1 MAGRLEGKVAL
12 VTGAGQGIGEA
23 IAVKLAQ
30 EGAAV
35 TVAEI
40 KAQTGAA
47 TAQKL
52 RDMGARA
59 LFART
64 DITREADIAAAIEQ
78 TVAEFGALNVLVNNA
93 GKNFYFDPATM
104 TSDDWDGA
112 MSVDFKS
119 VWLCCKHAIPCMETA
134 GGGSIVNITSI
145 HGRMTVAGMFPY
157 AAAKA
162 GLNGLTRSL
171 ALDLGPKNIRVNA
184 ICPGWVRTYLV
195 DEWLEKQDDPIAM
208 EASVLKT
215 LPLGRMS
222 APSEIANF
230 VAFIASDEASYIT
243 GAELYIDGGLSGR
256 FAT

>member
-1 MAGRLEGKVAL
+1 MTGRLEGKVAL

-23 IAVKLAQ
+23 IAIKLAQ

-35 TVAEI
+35 AVAEI
-40 KAQTGAA
+40 NPRTGEA

-52 RDMGARA
+52 KDMGARA
-59 LFART
+59 RLART
-64 DITREADIAAAIEQ
+64 DITDEASIATAIEQ
-78 TVAEFGALNVLVNNA
+78 TVAAFGALHVLVNNA
-93 GKNFYFDPATM
+93 GKNFYFDPAEM
-104 TSDDWDGA
+104 TSENWDDA
-112 MSVDFKS
+112 MNLDFKGA
-119 VWLCCKHAIPCMETA
+119 WLCCKYAIPRMVAA
-134 GGGSIVNITSI
+134 GSGSIINITSI

-162 GLNGLTRSL
+162 GLNGMTRSL

-184 ICPGWVRTYLV
+184 ICPGWVRTDLV
-195 DEWLEKQDDPIAM
+195 DEWIEKQPDPATVEGEI
-208 EASVLKT
+208 LRT

-222 APSEIANF
+222 KPAEIANF
-230 VAFIASDEASYIT
+230 VTFIASDEASYIT

>member
-1 MAGRLEGKVAL
+1 MAGRLEGKIAL

-40 KAQTGAA
+40 NPQTGAA

-52 RDMGARA
+52 REMGARA

-64 DITREADIAAAIEQ
+64 DVTHEAEIAAAIER

-93 GKNFYFDPATM
+93 GKNFYFDPAAM
-104 TSDDWDGA
+104 TSNDWDEA

-119 VWLCCKHAIPCMETA
+119 VWLCCKYAIPRMEA
-134 GGGSIVNITSI
+134 VGGGSIVNITSI

-195 DEWLEKQDDPIAM
+195 DEWLEKQADPAAA
-208 EASVLKT
+208 EAAVLRT

-222 APSEIANF
+222 QPSEIASF